1 MSDNIV
7 DFKLILNDKEF
18 EVSAKNAGKLLKQLS
33 VDAGLASKKISNL
46 DVSDAKHQNL
56 HRSSG

>member
-18 EVSAKNAGKLLKQLS
+18 EVSAKNAGS
-33 VDAGLASKKISNL
+33 YSN
-46 DVSDAKHQNL
+46 S
-56 HRSSG
+56 